1 VIDLL
6 TMTSWLA
13 SLAILRDTPDRQTP
27 EAGGHDEENTYGL
40 PQGERLRRILREWFA
55 RQRALVLG
63 VIPADLAMVP
73 TALPDLNRF
82 DDGMAQDVTP
92 VLTTYW
98 DQSGKAT
105 RAHLGLDP
113 EEWRVTN
120 PHLKA
125 KIRSAAYD
133 FCHATN
139 TTTSRSLDSALKR
152 LHATMV
158 IGQATRGETLHQ
170 LTRRVNDIFD
180 LAERWRARRIAATEA
195 SRAVHAAQMQAADE
209 SGVVQGYELL
219 LSSDACPLCR
229 KIATECKAVK
239 TGQPFAVIGENVHY
253 REVRHPPLHPQ
264 CQCAM
269 IEILSPWYG
278 GPVPDGVEWGET
290 LDQPQRTLDEDGGY
304 TPPAGKVVPKPEPER
319 AKERVEPTRP
329 AIHAPDKPIGE
340 RLETWQEGERIR
352 KELIEA
358 GTKGKAAYDAALAE
372 KQRIWM
378 DMDVAEENGQK
389 TLNRLSKRM
398 SLTKARTHP
407 DYLAERAKFDQLRQE
422 YFAANDAV
430 DAAEKQAKEFV
441 WGALPKAVDSDRIP
455 WSTRDYY
462 GQLVNPPSPELQGR
476 VDKGRDWIVK
486 LLNRGEGSLDIAL
499 EQIAV
504 DKEQRAYHSRDFRKI
519 ALASDSTTK
528 TAIHELGHH
537 LEARLLARGRSVGEL
552 AREFLGHRVGNETP
566 VSLHSLYPDAGYG
579 PDEMGRKDK
588 FIDAFGDERT
598 AYYAGKVYDE
608 SSEIL
613 ALGLEHLYS
622 RPVEFAKGDPEFF
635 KFVVGVLTGAIR

>member
-13 SLAILRDTPDRQTP
+13 SLAILRDSPDRQTP
-27 EAGGHDEENTYGL
+27 EAGGHDEDNTYGL

-158 IGQATRGETLHQ
+158 IGQATRGETLDQ
-170 LTRRVNDIFD
+170 LTKRVNAIFD

-195 SRAVHAAQMQAADE
+195 SRAVHAAQMQAGDE

-269 IEILSPWYG
+269 IEIISPWYG

-290 LDQPQRTLDEDGGY
+290 LDQPQKRDEDGGY
-304 TPPAGKVVPKPEPER
+304 TPPAGKTVPKPEPER
-319 AKERVEPTRP
+319 AKERVKPTRS
-329 AIHAPDKPIGE
+329 AIHAPGKPIGE

-352 KELIEA
+352 QELIEA
-358 GTKGKAAYDAALAE
+358 GEEAKVKVDQAWDEKYRRIQELSAIEVEAEQVKNKLA
-372 KQRIWM
+372 R
-378 DMDVAEENGQK
+378 
-389 TLNRLSKRM
+389 RM
-398 SLTKARTHP
+398 GLAKVRAHP
-407 DYLAERAKFDQLRQE
+407 DFLAIEAKRVQAIDRIKE
-422 YFAANDAV
+422 ATDAV
-430 DAAEKQAKEFV
+430 KEAEKQASKV
-441 WGALPKAVDSDRIP
+441 AHSALPKAVDPDQIP

-462 GQLVNPPSPELQGR
+462 TQVVNPPSPELQGR
-476 VDKGRDWIVK
+476 ADEGRDWIVQ
-486 LLNRGEGSLDIAL
+486 LLNRGEGSLDVAL
-499 EQIAV
+499 EQIAK
-504 DKEQRAYHSRDFRKI
+504 DEKQRAYHSRDFRKI
-519 ALASDSTTK
+519 ALASDSPID

-537 LEARLLARGRSVGEL
+537 LEARLLARGRNIGEL
-552 AREFLGHRVGNETP
+552 AREFLDHRVGNEPP
-566 VSLHSLYPDAGYG
+566 VSLATLYPDAGYK
-579 PDEMGRKDK
+579 PNEMGRKDK
-588 FIDAFGDERT
+588 FIDAFGNEST

-622 RPVEFAKGDPEFF
+622 RPVEFAKGDPEYF